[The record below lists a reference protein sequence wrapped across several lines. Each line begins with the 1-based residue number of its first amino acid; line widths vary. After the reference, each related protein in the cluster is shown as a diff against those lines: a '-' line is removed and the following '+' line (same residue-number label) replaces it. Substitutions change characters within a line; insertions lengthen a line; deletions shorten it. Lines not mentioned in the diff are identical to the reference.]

1 MLHQTTDE
9 RGRRE
14 KKEREK
20 GTVQRKSQ
28 VAGVREETERIE
40 ARRNRGIGR
49 RKEETGEVG
58 VCVGGRGGIELSLK
72 VFLCRSR

>member
-1 MLHQTTDE
+1 M
-9 RGRRE
+9 
-14 KKEREK
+14 
-20 GTVQRKSQ
+20 QRKSQ

-49 RKEETGEVG
+49 RKEETGEG
-58 VCVGGRGGIELSLK
+58 GCVCVWGGGGIGLSLK